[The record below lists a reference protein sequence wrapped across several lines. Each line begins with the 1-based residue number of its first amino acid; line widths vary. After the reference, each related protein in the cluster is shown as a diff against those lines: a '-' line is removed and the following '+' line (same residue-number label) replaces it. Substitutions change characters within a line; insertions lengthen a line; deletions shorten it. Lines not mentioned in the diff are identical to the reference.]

1 MTIGPP
7 TLKSPPTLSLSAGVG
22 FKTCFS
28 ILSRFLLEN
37 FLPMADSLN
46 RSHGLDDFVDLDE
59 FVDLDD
65 FADLDEPDDLDG
77 PYKLDDLDL
86 ASVFVNPG
94 YFESSD

>member
-7 TLKSPPTLSLSAGVG
+7 VLKCGPIQSLSAGVG

-28 ILSRFLLEN
+28 VLSRFLLEH

-46 RSHGLDDFVDLDE
+46 LDDF
-59 FVDLDD
+59 
-65 FADLDEPDDLDG
+65 DDLDG
-77 PYKLDDLDL
+77 PYKLGDIDL

>member
-7 TLKSPPTLSLSAGVG
+7 VLKCGPIQSLSAGVG

-28 ILSRFLLEN
+28 VLSRFLLEH

-46 RSHGLDDFVDLDE
+46 
-59 FVDLDD
+59 LDD

-77 PYKLDDLDL
+77 PYKLGDLDL